1 MSLVQ
6 EAENQA
12 NQSGNSSSG
21 IVLDLSQHFDRGAN
35 LTADISGG
43 AQASTAS
50 FAPKPLQISDAF
62 WCERKNH
69 MKKTT
74 GGASQ
79 RKLNEGKQGSF
90 SAAVQNFLDTTPCPM
105 ETMAR
110 NYLCVRF
117 QVRFG
122 NCVVALGQKQ
132 FDVSDYMI
140 FKYLYFMYF

>member
-50 FAPKPLQISDAF
+50 FAPKHLQISDAF

-69 MKKTT
+69 MKKTI

-79 RKLNEGKQGSF
+79 RKVNEGKQGSF

-117 QVRFG
+117 QVRFV
-122 NCVVALGQKQ
+122 NCVVAFGQKQ
-132 FDVSDYMI
+132 
-140 FKYLYFMYF
+140 LRG

>member
-35 LTADISGG
+35 LAADISGG
-43 AQASTAS
+43 GQGSTAS
-50 FAPKPLQISDAF
+50 FAPKPIQISDAF

-69 MKKTT
+69 MKKTM
-74 GGASQ
+74 GAASQ

-117 QVRFG
+117 QVRCS
-122 NCVVALGQKQ
+122 NCVVAVGR
-132 FDVSDYMI
+132 
-140 FKYLYFMYF
+140 KYF

>member
-35 LTADISGG
+35 LAADVSGG
-43 AQASTAS
+43 AQSSTAS

-62 WCERKNH
+62 WCERKNQ
-69 MKKTT
+69 MKKTM

-122 NCVVALGQKQ
+122 NCVIGLGQNLAT
-132 FDVSDYMI
+132 V
-140 FKYLYFMYF
+140 

>member
-69 MKKTT
+69 MKKTM
-74 GGASQ
+74 GGAGQ
-79 RKLNEGKQGSF
+79 RKVNEGKQGSF

-122 NCVVALGQKQ
+122 NCVVALAQKHW
-132 FDVSDYMI
+132 Y
-140 FKYLYFMYF
+140 

>member
-6 EAENQA
+6 EAEYQA

-50 FAPKPLQISDAF
+50 LAPKPLQISDAF

-69 MKKTT
+69 MKKTI

-79 RKLNEGKQGSF
+79 RKLNEGKHGSF

-117 QVRFG
+117 QVRFS
-122 NCVVALGQKQ
+122 NCVVALGQ
-132 FDVSDYMI
+132 
-140 FKYLYFMYF
+140 

>member
-1 MSLVQ
+1 MGFRLSLVQ

-21 IVLDLSQHFDRGAN
+21 IVLDLSQHFDRGGAN
-35 LTADISGG
+35 LTGDVSGG

-50 FAPKPLQISDAF
+50 FTPKPLQISDAF
-62 WCERKNH
+62 WCERKNQ
-69 MKKTT
+69 MKKTIG

-117 QVRFG
+117 QVRCS
-122 NCVVALGQKQ
+122 NSVIALGQKHI
-132 FDVSDYMI
+132 S
-140 FKYLYFMYF
+140 

>member
-69 MKKTT
+69 MKKTM
-74 GGASQ
+74 GGANQ
-79 RKLNEGKQGSF
+79 RKLNEGKQF

-122 NCVVALGQKQ
+122 NGVFALGQKYIYLIR
-132 FDVSDYMI
+132 FDN
-140 FKYLYFMYF
+140 L

>member
-6 EAENQA
+6 EAENLA
-12 NQSGNSSSG
+12 NQSGNSSLG

-69 MKKTT
+69 MKKTI

-117 QVRFG
+117 QVRFS
-122 NCVVALGQKQ
+122 NCVVALGQK
-132 FDVSDYMI
+132 FDNCWI
-140 FKYLYFMYF
+140 FLIT

>member
-1 MSLVQ
+1 MGFRLSLVQ

-50 FAPKPLQISDAF
+50 FTPKPLQISDAF
-62 WCERKNH
+62 WCERKNQ
-69 MKKTT
+69 MKKTI
-74 GGASQ
+74 GGAASQ

-117 QVRFG
+117 QVRCS
-122 NCVVALGQKQ
+122 NRVVALGQN
-132 FDVSDYMI
+132 VTVVGYT
-140 FKYLYFMYF
+140 

>member
-35 LTADISGG
+35 LTADISSG

-69 MKKTT
+69 MKKTM

-122 NCVVALGQKQ
+122 NCVVALSQNH
-132 FDVSDYMI
+132 
-140 FKYLYFMYF
+140 L

>member
-69 MKKTT
+69 MKKTM

-117 QVRFG
+117 QVRCS
-122 NCVVALGQKQ
+122 NCVVALGNRL
-132 FDVSDYMI
+132 I
-140 FKYLYFMYF
+140 LLIT

>member
-69 MKKTT
+69 MKKTM

-90 SAAVQNFLDTTPCPM
+90 LAAVQNFLDTTPCPM

-117 QVRFG
+117 QVRFS
-122 NCVVALGQKQ
+122 NCVVALDQKC
-132 FDVSDYMI
+132 
-140 FKYLYFMYF
+140 

>member
-69 MKKTT
+69 MKKTI

-117 QVRFG
+117 QVRCS
-122 NCVVALGQKQ
+122 NCVVALGQKNCW
-132 FDVSDYMI
+132 I
-140 FKYLYFMYF
+140 CLIT

>member
-35 LTADISGG
+35 LTQDISGG

-50 FAPKPLQISDAF
+50 SAPKPLQISDAF

-69 MKKTT
+69 MKKTM

-90 SAAVQNFLDTTPCPM
+90 SAAVLYWLLEGKCRVRHACMYNMTTQ
-105 ETMAR
+105 
-110 NYLCVRF
+110 L
-117 QVRFG
+117 
-122 NCVVALGQKQ
+122 
-132 FDVSDYMI
+132 
-140 FKYLYFMYF
+140 

>member
-43 AQASTAS
+43 AHASTAS

-69 MKKTT
+69 MKKTM

-117 QVRFG
+117 QVRCS
-122 NCVVALGQKQ
+122 NCVVALGRKRGNCW
-132 FDVSDYMI
+132 I
-140 FKYLYFMYF
+140 CLIT